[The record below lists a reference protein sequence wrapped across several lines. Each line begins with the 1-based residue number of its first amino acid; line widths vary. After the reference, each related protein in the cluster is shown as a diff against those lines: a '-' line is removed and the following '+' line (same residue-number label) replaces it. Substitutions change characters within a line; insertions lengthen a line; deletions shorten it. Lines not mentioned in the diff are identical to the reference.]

1 MNPSTIFQGNMAVS
15 KVAESIEGKDTF
27 FIMNKTRRL
36 LPQENTPIYSK
47 FYFVLWANKRFTI
60 NLFSYVKNMQTIL
73 TGSCFLFGYSL
84 ISNLQYRAISEIL
97 NHC

>member
-1 MNPSTIFQGNMAVS
+1 MAVS

-47 FYFVLWANKRFTI
+47 FYFVL
-60 NLFSYVKNMQTIL
+60 
-73 TGSCFLFGYSL
+73 
-84 ISNLQYRAISEIL
+84 
-97 NHC
+97 